1 MEWTC
6 ATTSEKREGNGKR
19 GLFMVEHAL
28 AKSNEIRRLVVNI
41 ETSRNG
47 FDFYFVKISEARLFV
62 SSLTKIA
69 PMRVITTKKLVST
82 DEQNNSANIKNTTT
96 CEMVPLATEDL
107 VILSKFAKDGAAG
120 NLKGRLALVTKLNSS
135 IHFVSAAPSRDAKIV
150 DICTDMTQDRFWQ
163 NEKHYRVF
171 LAATNLVKFIII
183 DIDLCHSSEKRSSAE
198 TSTIKNS
205 SHFALADVEVA
216 RESDFGIND
225 LTYRCVTHFGN
236 VLQVGDYCLGYDL
249 ASCTYHDDIG
259 TNKDPLVVNFV
270 LPDVILVK
278 KCKGGGVGQDGGDTK
293 TTHTKVVDREPDDE
307 EDGKKKSKRGK
318 ERLI

>member
-1 MEWTC
+1 
-6 ATTSEKREGNGKR
+6 
-19 GLFMVEHAL
+19 
-28 AKSNEIRRLVVNI
+28 
-41 ETSRNG
+41 
-47 FDFYFVKISEARLFV
+47 
-62 SSLTKIA
+62 
-69 PMRVITTKKLVST
+69 
-82 DEQNNSANIKNTTT
+82 
-96 CEMVPLATEDL
+96 
-107 VILSKFAKDGAAG
+107 
-120 NLKGRLALVTKLNSS
+120 
-135 IHFVSAAPSRDAKIV
+135 
-150 DICTDMTQDRFWQ
+150 MTQDRFWQ

-183 DIDLCHSSEKRSSAE
+183 DIDLCHISEKRSSAE

-278 KCKGGGVGQDGGDTK
+278 QCKGGGVGQDGGDTK

-318 ERLI
+318 KKDLSKDVKEKQGRGYRGAKKQNEFESQLSRMGFLSDIKEKEDATGGDNDDDMDEEERAELEAELENDDDFRNEIANTEKLLSNGDDEDENENEVNDDEEGNKNILKKSYLFTQQNHLFLSPSHNSITYYRKS